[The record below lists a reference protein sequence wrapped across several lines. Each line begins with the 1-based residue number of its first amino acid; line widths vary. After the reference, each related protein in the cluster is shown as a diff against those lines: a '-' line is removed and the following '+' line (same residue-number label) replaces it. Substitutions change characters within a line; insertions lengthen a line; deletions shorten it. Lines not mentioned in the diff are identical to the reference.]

1 MWIEFVLAVL
11 AAGAIADCFL
21 HGEIFEVFRGLLNN
35 RFLPADTDG
44 VAVDEAPEVDNT
56 ISLPIPRW
64 IVVLDRLT
72 PDFFARA
79 WTCPYC
85 IQFHAVAL
93 TLAVISLSWLSAAF
107 AGKSWEIASIT
118 LKVPVY
124 WLAGARLMQIQDA
137 LMPVDYKFARK
148 DDFDV

>member
-1 MWIEFVLAVL
+1 MLLEFVLAVL

-21 HGEIFEVFRGLLNN
+21 HGEIFEVYRGLLNS
-35 RFLPADTDG
+35 RFFALDD
-44 VAVDEAPEVDNT
+44 VATTEPTKEDNT
-56 ISLPIPRW
+56 ADMQLPKW
-64 IVVLDRLT
+64 IEWLDRIT

-93 TLAVISLSWLSAAF
+93 TLAVISLSWLAARF
-107 AGKSWEIASIT
+107 TDQGWEIASIA
-118 LKVPVY
+118 LKAPVY
-124 WLAGARLMQIQDA
+124 WFAGARLMQMQDA
-137 LMPVDYKFARK
+137 IMPEDYKFARK

>member
-1 MWIEFVLAVL
+1 MLLEFVVAVL

-21 HGEIFEVFRGLLNN
+21 HGEIFEVFRGLLND
-35 RFLPADTDG
+35 RFVPVDTDG
-44 VAVDEAPEVDNT
+44 ASADEAPEVDNAAT
-56 ISLPIPRW
+56 LPIPKW
-64 IVVLDRLT
+64 IDWLDRLT

-93 TLAVISLSWLSAAF
+93 TLAVISLSWLF
-107 AGKSWEIASIT
+107 ATFSDKNWEIASIA

-124 WLAGARLMQIQDA
+124 WFAGARLMQVQDA